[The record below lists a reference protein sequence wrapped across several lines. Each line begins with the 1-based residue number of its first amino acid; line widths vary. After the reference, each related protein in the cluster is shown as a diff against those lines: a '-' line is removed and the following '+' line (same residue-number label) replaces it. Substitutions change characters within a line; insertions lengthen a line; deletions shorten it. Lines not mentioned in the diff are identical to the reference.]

1 MNKSE
6 AGDGGERPENV
17 PEIEKYSAEE
27 RANLREIRDRLEPHV
42 SSFDGREM
50 WFQERHL
57 QFKGIA
63 HITTDE
69 WGVRVRFESENF
81 RTLTLSGRWDFLL
94 SYSDSLG
101 AVYCGWRLS
110 FECPYPELGT
120 SYG

>member
-1 MNKSE
+1 MSE
-6 AGDGGERPENV
+6 RELQDGGEDS
-17 PEIEKYSAEE
+17 EIAPGVEGLSAEKIAE
-27 RANLREIRDRLEPHV
+27 LREIRQRLEPHV
-42 SSFDGREM
+42 SAFNGREM
-50 WFQERHL
+50 WYQERHL

>member
-1 MNKSE
+1 MSKSE
-6 AGDGGERPENV
+6 AGDGGEG
-17 PEIEKYSAEE
+17 PEIAPELEKYSAEE
-27 RANLREIRDRLEPHV
+27 RAKLREIRQRLEPHV
-42 SSFDGREM
+42 SSFNGREM
-50 WFQERHL
+50 WFQERRL

-94 SYSDSLG
+94 AYSDSLG

-110 FECPYPELGT
+110 FDCLYPELGT

>member
-1 MNKSE
+1 MSESE
-6 AGDGGERPENV
+6 AEDGGES
-17 PEIEKYSAEE
+17 PEIAPESEKYSAEE
-27 RANLREIRDRLEPHV
+27 RAKLREIRDRLEPHV
-42 SSFDGREM
+42 SSFNGREM

-94 SYSDSLG
+94 AYSDSLG

>member
-1 MNKSE
+1 MSKSE
-6 AGDGGERPENV
+6 AGDGGES
-17 PEIEKYSAEE
+17 PEITPETDKYSAEE
-27 RANLREIRDRLEPHV
+27 RAKLREIRDRLEPHV
-42 SSFDGREM
+42 SSFDGKEM
-50 WFQERHL
+50 WYQESHL

-69 WGVRVRFESENF
+69 WGVRVRFESESF
-81 RTLTLSGRWDFLL
+81 RTLTLSGRWDILL
-94 SYSDSLG
+94 AYSDSLG